1 MVANLSRDDIARA
14 LGLSSP
20 ARVRLWESGL
30 ENPRPRL
37 VPAMASLLKIEPL
50 DLFDVDPDDPPLAA
64 LRLAAGRPT
73 TDMAVPGMSVMTY
86 VRMEDGR
93 SSSEPQAEVVSNL
106 AALLRVEEPVVR
118 SAIRRSRRD
127 TETAVLL
134 Q

>member
-1 MVANLSRDDIARA
+1 
-14 LGLSSP
+14 
-20 ARVRLWESGL
+20 
-30 ENPRPRL
+30 
-37 VPAMASLLKIEPL
+37 MASLLKIEPL

-86 VRMEDGR
+86 VRLEDGR